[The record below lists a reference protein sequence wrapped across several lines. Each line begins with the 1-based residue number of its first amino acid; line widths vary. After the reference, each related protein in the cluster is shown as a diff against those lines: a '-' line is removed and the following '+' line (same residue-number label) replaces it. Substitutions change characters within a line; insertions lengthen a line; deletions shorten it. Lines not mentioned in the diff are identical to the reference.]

1 MTYFSRLS
9 DIISCKLEDLLA
21 DAPDPAAAV
30 ARIISEIEEGLAGA
44 KRSVNSAA
52 NAEDRLRAEL
62 AERAA
67 QVGYWAQ
74 QAREELL
81 AGRED
86 GARQALSRKKEAED
100 LQAGLEQ
107 QLAAATSTRE
117 HLTTT
122 LRAIDARLAEA
133 RRRQQDLA
141 NGLKTAPHGARVPH
155 AGEPAPLDRSRAA
168 QVEAELEALRKEL
181 RQALP

>member
-1 MTYFSRLS
+1 MTFFSRLS

-21 DAPDPAAAV
+21 DAPDPAAAI
-30 ARIISEIEEGLAGA
+30 ARVIAEIEEGLAGA

-52 NAEDRLRAEL
+52 NAEERLRSEL
-62 AERAA
+62 AERTA
-67 QVGYWAQ
+67 QVGFWAQ

-81 AGRED
+81 AGREN
-86 GARQALSRKKEAED
+86 GARQALARKKETED

-133 RRRQQDLA
+133 RRHQQELA
-141 NGLKTAPHGARVPH
+141 GGSPASGRGPGDARS
-155 AGEPAPLDRSRAA
+155 GEPVRLDRSRAA

-181 RQALP
+181 RQSR